1 MPLPHD
7 LLLVH
12 GDAAHGGLST
22 GVVLAAVG
30 LGAFHGLNPGMGWL
44 FALSYGLQ
52 QKSRKAIGRAIVPIA
67 VGHELSVLPVAVAIS
82 VFATQVTRVV
92 AVTVLAVVLIGFGI
106 YLLLRK
112 RHFRWVGMRL
122 TPLQLGWWSFLMSTA
137 TGAGLMLAPLLVGSA
152 DDGHALVGQAL
163 DAGLGS
169 AVLLAV
175 VHGAAM
181 LIVAASVALLVYQIF
196 GLRILRTAW
205 INLDR
210 IWAIA
215 FLLAGVLIWL
225 I

>member
-1 MPLPHD
+1 VPLAHEV
-7 LLLVH
+7 LLAH
-12 GDAAHGGLST
+12 GDVPHGGLST
-22 GVVLAAVG
+22 GVFLAAVG

-52 QKSRKAIGRAIVPIA
+52 QKNRRAIGRAIVPIA
-67 VGHELSVLPVAVAIS
+67 IGHELSVLPIAVAIG
-82 VFATQVTRVV
+82 VFAVQVTRAV

-137 TGAGLMLAPLLVGSA
+137 SGAGLMLAPLLVGNA
-152 DDGHALVGQAL
+152 DDGHAMVGQAL
-163 DAGLGS
+163 DAGIGS
-169 AVLLAV
+169 AVFLAISHGVAMMV
-175 VHGAAM
+175 VAWA
-181 LIVAASVALLVYQIF
+181 VALLVYQTF

-215 FLLAGVLIWL
+215 FILAGVLIWFV
-225 I
+225 

>member
-1 MPLPHD
+1 MPLTLD
-7 LLLVH
+7 ALLAH
-12 GDAAHGGLST
+12 GDVPHGGLSA
-22 GVVLAAVG
+22 GVLLAAIG

-52 QKSRKAIGRAIVPIA
+52 QKSRTAITRAMVPIA
-67 VGHELSVLPVAVAIS
+67 IGHELSVLPFAVAIS
-82 VFATQVTRVV
+82 MFAAQVTRAV

-106 YLLLRK
+106 FLLLRK

-137 TGAGLMLAPLLVGSA
+137 TGAGLMLAPLLVGNA
-152 DDGHALVGQAL
+152 DDGHAMVGQAL
-163 DAGLGS
+163 DAGIGS

-175 VHGAAM
+175 VHGMAM
-181 LIVAASVALLVYQIF
+181 LVVAGAVALLVYQIF

-215 FLLAGVLIWL
+215 FILAGVLIWF